1 MHIGKSIV
9 CLSPAGIMALSTP
22 NTMFSVG
29 TTDVSIN
36 PENQFQTFK
45 GWGTSLSWWGKNA

>member
-9 CLSPAGIMALSTP
+9 CLSLAGIMALSTP

-29 TTDVSIN
+29 ATDVSIN

-45 GWGTSLSWWGKNA
+45 GWGTSLSWWDKNA